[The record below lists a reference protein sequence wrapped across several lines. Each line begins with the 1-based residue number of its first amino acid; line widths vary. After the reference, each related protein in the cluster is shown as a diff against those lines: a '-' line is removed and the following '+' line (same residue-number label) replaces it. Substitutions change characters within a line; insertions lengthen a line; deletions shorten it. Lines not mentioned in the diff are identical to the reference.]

1 MKIRTLAFAGALTFA
16 ASALHAQTYPSQGE
30 TPVTDDAE
38 LIDAVEEAKL
48 AERIVAIEQESGA
61 DIAVVTL
68 PATQHYT
75 MGDDLDVY
83 ARGLMENWE
92 LGATTEGKAV
102 LLLVFRD
109 DRELRLEVTG
119 LGEDASE
126 AAQGVIDGAIVPRFR
141 EDDFGGGI
149 SLGVEGIADDI
160 LKVGAAAAPADT
172 ADTSVGAGEASTEGG
187 GNILIWIG
195 GIFAAIIAFFVAMG
209 RRARAKL
216 AATPCSACGKTGLTR
231 ERVTVEEATTERA
244 GKGEIRTICPHCGHV
259 EVETYSISKLAKS
272 KPAEK
277 EKPKS
282 SGGASG
288 EW

>member
-1 MKIRTLAFAGALTFA
+1 MRRIGILCAAL
-16 ASALHAQTYPSQGE
+16 
-30 TPVTDDAE
+30 
-38 LIDAVEEAKL
+38 
-48 AERIVAIEQESGA
+48 VAILASPLAAQPEFPELTGRVVDNAEIISPEVEAQLSTQLETLETETQTQLV
-61 DIAVVTL
+61 IVTL
-68 PATQHYT
+68 PELQGYDIADFGYQL
-75 MGDDLDVY
+75 G
-83 ARGLMENWE
+83 RE
-92 LGATTEGKAV
+92 LGLGDAT
-102 LLLVFRD
+102 RN
-109 DRELRLEVTG
+109 
-119 LGEDASE
+119 
-126 AAQGVIDGAIVPRFR
+126 DGALLIVAPNDRKVRIEVGYGLEGVLTDAYASQIIQRDIVPRFR